1 MEGQAPNRKVGYLEC
16 KGIRSATD
24 DDGLAKGAT
33 MGLIKAAVG
42 AAGGVLADSWKEMIY
57 CDSLP
62 ENVLAVKGQKR
73 TSGRSSNVHG
83 EENIITNG
91 SRIIV
96 NDGQAMIIVDQGA
109 IVDFCG
115 DPGEYTY
122 DQSSEPSFFSGDLGE
137 NITKMF
143 EQIGGRF
150 AFGGDTGHDQ
160 RVYYFNTKEII
171 GNKYGTA
178 SPVPFR
184 VVDNNI
190 GLDVDISVRCNGL
203 YSYKITNPL
212 LFYKNVCGNVEQP
225 YTRDHL
231 DAQLKSELLT
241 ALQPAF
247 AKISGMGIRYSAVPA
262 HTLELAEAL
271 NEQLSSKWRDLRGI
285 EIAEL
290 GVNSI
295 SASPEDEQ
303 MIKDLQKSATM
314 RDPSMRAAALAG
326 AQADAMRAAASNTAG
341 AMTGFMGMNMAGMTG
356 MGAQQTYAQAPSQT
370 PTNQYQTA
378 AGGGF
383 AAPTPAPTEAPAG
396 SWTCSN
402 CGASNTGKFCAEC
415 GTPKPAASGKWTC
428 PKCGAANTGKF
439 CSECGSPRA

>member
-1 MEGQAPNRKVGYLEC
+1 
-16 KGIRSATD
+16 
-24 DDGLAKGAT
+24 

-73 TSGRSSNVHG
+73 TSGRSSNVRG

-109 IVDFCG
+109 VVDFCG

-178 SPVPFR
+178 TPVPFR

-212 LFYKNVCGNVEQP
+212 LFYKSVCGNVEQP
-225 YTRDHL
+225 YTRDRL

-285 EIAEL
+285 EIAEF

-314 RDPSMRAAALAG
+314 RDPGMRAAALAG

-341 AMTGFMGMNMAGMTG
+341 AMTGFLGMNMAGMAG

-378 AGGGF
+378 ASGGF
-383 AAPTPAPTEAPAG
+383 AAPAPASAPVATSAPTPAAAPAG

-402 CGASNTGKFCAEC
+402 CGATNTGKFCAEC
-415 GTPKPAASGKWTC
+415 GTPKPAASNQWTC
-428 PKCGAANTGKF
+428 SNCGATNTGKF
-439 CSECGSPRA
+439 CSECGNPRA

>member
-1 MEGQAPNRKVGYLEC
+1 
-16 KGIRSATD
+16 
-24 DDGLAKGAT
+24 

-73 TSGRSSNVHG
+73 TSGRSSNVRG

-109 IVDFCG
+109 VVDFCG

-178 SPVPFR
+178 TPVPFR

-212 LFYKNVCGNVEQP
+212 LFYKSVCGNVEQP
-225 YTRDHL
+225 YTRDRL

-285 EIAEL
+285 EIAEF

-341 AMTGFMGMNMAGMTG
+341 AMTGFLGMNMAGMAG
-356 MGAQQTYAQAPSQT
+356 MGAQQTYAQAPGQT

-378 AGGGF
+378 ASGGF
-383 AAPTPAPTEAPAG
+383 AAPASAPAAAPAPAAALAG

-402 CGASNTGKFCAEC
+402 CGATNTGKFCAEC
-415 GTPKPAASGKWTC
+415 GTPKPAASGQWTC
-428 PKCGAANTGKF
+428 SNCGATNTGKF
-439 CSECGSPRA
+439 CSECGTPHA